1 MIACMIEPVGR
12 HSPRIEDWFLTAQE
26 RGNPATRVGAW
37 CEGNLAEPL
46 VHGDAYFDRLVEEI
60 EALKEGDHLF
70 FTGWRGD
77 RNEHMRPGGPTLGEL
92 FGQAAARGV
101 IVKGLVWRP
110 YLDGL
115 QLPRKENRRFKKA
128 IEAAGGEVL
137 LDERVRMGGSHHQK
151 LVVLR
156 HPDQP
161 DRDVAFAGGI
171 DLSHSRRDGAH
182 HRGDPQKVQMS
193 PAYGKRPPWHDVQL
207 EVHGPVVDTLDTTFR
222 ERWEDLRHA
231 HAAGRR
237 APLAWLRRRFSRFSR
252 FTGTETTEQ
261 TDDQPAGRL
270 PAQPPEPPPCGTHA
284 IQILRTY
291 PAKRPP
297 YDFAPDG
304 ERSIAR
310 GYTKVIRRARR
321 LIYIEDQYLWSTEIA
336 RLFAEALQNNPDL
349 HLVAVVPRH
358 SDLHGGFARPPNT
371 VGRLMAIDV
380 CRQAG
385 GERVHVFDVEA
396 DDGVPI
402 YVHAKICV
410 VDDVWASVGSDNFN
424 RRSWTHDT
432 ELCCAVLDSTRDQRE
447 PTDPTGLGD
456 GARRFARDLRLR
468 LWREHLGRAPD
479 GSEDGGE
486 DEDLLDPNSAVQAIT
501 KSAEALDAWHAGG
514 GIGPRPPGRVRLHKP
529 ERLNLLT
536 KLWAV
541 PAYRLIYDPDGR
553 PWRLRRREAW

>member
-1 MIACMIEPVGR
+1 VVIGSAGR
-12 HSPRIEDWFLTAQE
+12 QSPRIEDWFLTEQE
-26 RGNPATRVGAW
+26 RGNPTTRVGAW
-37 CEGNLAEPL
+37 CDGNHAEAL
-46 VHGDAYFDRLVEEI
+46 VHGEAYFDRLVDEV

-77 RNEHMRPGGPTLGEL
+77 RDEHMRPDGPTLEEL

-110 YLDGL
+110 YLDRL
-115 QLPRKENRRFKKA
+115 HLPRKENRRFKKA
-128 IEAAGGEVL
+128 IEAAGGEVV
-137 LDERVRMGGSHHQK
+137 LDERVRVGGSHHQK

-156 HPDQP
+156 HPDRP
-161 DRDVAFAGGI
+161 DFDVAFAGGI

-182 HRGDPQKVQMS
+182 HRGDPQKVLMP

-207 EVHGPVVDTLDTTFR
+207 EVHGPAVGVLDTTFR
-222 ERWEDLRHA
+222 ERWEDRRPAGWQAPLSWLRH
-231 HAAGRR
+231 
-237 APLAWLRRRFSRFSR
+237 R
-252 FTGTETTEQ
+252 FTGAETAEQ
-261 TDDQPAGRL
+261 TAGRL
-270 PAQPPEPPPCGTHA
+270 PAQPPEPPPCGTHS
-284 IQILRTY
+284 IQVLRTY

-336 RLFAEALQNNPDL
+336 RLLAEALRNNPDL

-358 SDLHGGFARPPNT
+358 PDLHGEVVLPPNI
-371 VGRLMAIDV
+371 VGRLMAIDM

-385 GERVHVFDVEA
+385 GERVHVFDVETNN
-396 DDGVPI
+396 GVPI

-432 ELCCAVLDSTRDQRE
+432 ELCCAVLDSTRDRRA
-447 PTDPTGLGD
+447 PTDPVGLGD

-479 GSEDGGE
+479 GSG
-486 DEDLLDPNSAVQAIT
+486 DEDLLDPGSAVRAIT
-501 KSAEALDAWHAGG
+501 RSAEALETWHRGG
-514 GIGPRPPGRVRLHKP
+514 GTGPRPPGRLRPHKP

-536 KLWAV
+536 KLWAI

-553 PWRLRRREAW
+553 PWRLRRRGTW